1 MGPEGLPANGPFAEA
16 PAPGGSALAAPADA
30 EVVRRVLAGETALF
44 ELLMRRH
51 DQRVYRAV
59 RSILRDE
66 AEAEDAMQ
74 QTWLLAWSALPGFA
88 GASAFSTWLVRI
100 AVNEALGR
108 ARRRARGTAAISLAG
123 AAEGAM
129 GVPDDSPEE
138 RAASAES
145 SRLLERS
152 IDRLP
157 QLYRTVFVLRE
168 VEQLSTAETADALG
182 LSEDAVKVR
191 LHRARLALRDVLA
204 EEIGVGAPQAFQFL
218 APRCNRLVAA
228 VMGQILSRPR

>member
-1 MGPEGLPANGPFAEA
+1 MQLERLAAEGPAAG
-16 PAPGGSALAAPADA
+16 APGDA

-59 RSILRDE
+59 RSILHDE

-74 QTWLLAWSALPGFA
+74 QTWLLAWTGLSGFA

-108 ARRRARGTAAISLAG
+108 ARRRARGAAAISLAG

-138 RAASAES
+138 RATGAES
-145 SRLLERS
+145 RRILERS

-157 QLYRTVFVLRE
+157 QPYRTVFVLRE

-191 LHRARLALRDVLA
+191 LHRARLALRDTLA
-204 EEIGVGAPQAFQFL
+204 EEIGVAAPQTFTFL

-228 VMGQILSRPR
+228 VMQRILASPR

>member
-1 MGPEGLPANGPFAEA
+1 MRSESVGQEARGAIGPD
-16 PAPGGSALAAPADA
+16 DA

-59 RSILRDE
+59 RSVLRDE
-66 AEAEDAMQ
+66 AEAEDTMQ
-74 QTWLLAWSALPGFA
+74 QTWLLAYASLADFA

-108 ARRRARGTAAISLAG
+108 LRRRARGAVVTDLSG
-123 AAEGAM
+123 VAENVM
-129 GVPDDSPEE
+129 GRPHDSPEE
-138 RAASAES
+138 QAATAEAR
-145 SRLLERS
+145 RLLERS

-157 QLYRTVFVLRE
+157 LHYRTVFVLRE
-168 VEQLSTAETADALG
+168 VDQLSTAETAEVMA

-191 LHRARLALRDVLA
+191 LHRARLALRDVLS
-204 EEIGVGAPQAFQFL
+204 EEVGAAATEAFQFL
-218 APRCNRLVAA
+218 APRCNRLVHA
-228 VMGQILSRPR
+228 VLAQIEATRH

>member
-1 MGPEGLPANGPFAEA
+1 MGLERLAVEGRGPE
-16 PAPGGSALAAPADA
+16 APGDA

-74 QTWLLAWSALPGFA
+74 QTWLLAWSALRAFS

-100 AVNEALGR
+100 AINEALGR
-108 ARRRARGTAAISLAG
+108 ARRRARGAAAISLAG

-129 GVPDDSPEE
+129 GLPDGSPEE
-138 RAASAES
+138 RAVDAES
-145 SRLLERS
+145 RRLLERS

-157 QLYRTVFVLRE
+157 AAYRTVFVLRE
-168 VEQLSTAETADALG
+168 VEQLSTAETADVLE
-182 LSEDAVKVR
+182 LTEDAVKVR
-191 LHRARLALRDVLA
+191 LHRARLALRDALA
-204 EEIGVGAPQAFQFL
+204 EEVGVGAPQAFTFL

-228 VMGQILSRPR
+228 VMQRILTWPR

>member
-1 MGPEGLPANGPFAEA
+1 MRPEIPSAQ
-16 PAPGGSALAAPADA
+16 APGGAAPGDG

-59 RSILRDE
+59 RSVLRDE
-66 AEAEDAMQ
+66 AEVEDAMQ
-74 QTWLLAWSALPGFA
+74 QTWLLAYTSLAGFA

-100 AVNEALGR
+100 AVNEAFGR
-108 ARRRARGTAAISLAG
+108 LRRRARGAAVTELSG

-129 GVPDDSPEE
+129 ARPNDTPEE
-138 RAASAES
+138 EAATSES
-145 SRLLERS
+145 RRLLERS

-157 QLYRTVFVLRE
+157 LPYRTVFVLRE
-168 VEQLSTAETADALG
+168 VEQLSTAETAEVMS

-191 LHRARLALRDVLA
+191 LHRARLALRDTIA
-204 EEIGVGAPQAFQFL
+204 EEVGVGATQAFQFL
-218 APRCNRLVAA
+218 APRCNRIVDA
-228 VMGQILSRPR
+228 VLAELGGRG

>member
-1 MGPEGLPANGPFAEA
+1 MRSESVSPEA
-16 PAPGGSALAAPADA
+16 PGPIGPDDA

-59 RSILRDE
+59 RSVLRDE
-66 AEAEDAMQ
+66 AEAEDTMQ
-74 QTWLLAWSALPGFA
+74 QTWLLAYANLADFA

-108 ARRRARGTAAISLAG
+108 LRHRARGAVVTDLSG
-123 AAEGAM
+123 AAEGVM
-129 GVPDDSPEE
+129 GRPHDSPEE
-138 RAASAES
+138 QAATAEAR
-145 SRLLERS
+145 RLLERS

-157 QLYRTVFVLRE
+157 LHYRTVFILRE
-168 VEQLSTAETADALG
+168 VEQLSTAETAEVMA

-191 LHRARLALRDVLA
+191 LHRARLALRDVLS
-204 EEIGVGAPQAFQFL
+204 EEVGASSTQAFQFL
-218 APRCNRLVAA
+218 APRCNRLVRA
-228 VMGQILSRPR
+228 VLAQIEATRH

>member
-1 MGPEGLPANGPFAEA
+1 MRIESVTPEPAAAIGPD
-16 PAPGGSALAAPADA
+16 DA
-30 EVVRRVLAGETALF
+30 EVVRRVLAGQTALF

-59 RSILRDE
+59 RSVLRDE

-74 QTWLLAWSALPGFA
+74 QTWLLAYASLADFA

-108 ARRRARGTAAISLAG
+108 LRRRARGAAVTDLSG
-123 AAEGAM
+123 AAEGVM
-129 GVPDDSPEE
+129 SRPSDTPEE
-138 RAASAES
+138 QAATAEAR
-145 SRLLERS
+145 RLLERS

-157 QLYRTVFVLRE
+157 MPYRTVFVLRE
-168 VEQLSTAETADALG
+168 VEQLSTAETAEVMA

-191 LHRARLALRDVLA
+191 LHRARLALRDALA
-204 EEIGVGAPQAFQFL
+204 AEVGVGAEQTFQFL
-218 APRCNRLVAA
+218 APRCNRLVRA
-228 VMGQILSRPR
+228 VLEQIGRTRH